1 MWESKY
7 VLSKSKFWRAII
19 LNIIAIFGLVFLFCK
34 FGHNPFQSIKK

>member
-19 LNIIAIFGLVFLFCK
+19 LNIIAIFGNYIFA
-34 FGHNPFQSIKK
+34 NPKLSCYIYRSYE